1 MFSSNIWMAH
11 HSVML
16 SSCSFCLPI
25 CNHPTVLPSVYRA
38 VFYSV
43 WWEALPGLLLFLC
56 EGWWPSWGLPW
67 LAGVSCLSSQHSS
80 QPGLGWAPSHQ
91 RSRVTSQGAFVGVTA
106 SDKKVFVLFELL
118 VWMQTAE
125 MGEGSFWPCLLERL
139 NLQRMCWVL
148 TPLGPCEC
156 SVLVW
161 TLAFSIRVKYIVCYY
176 HTVKLIFTILCMI
189 YLRFHWTKQASGIEV
204 L

>member
-11 HSVML
+11 HSAML
-16 SSCSFCLPI
+16 SSCSFCTGQFSFSFL
-25 CNHPTVLPSVYRA
+25 L
-38 VFYSV
+38 
-43 WWEALPGLLLFLC
+43 WPGL
-56 EGWWPSWGLPW
+56 PPW
-67 LAGVSCLSSQHSS
+67 QSPA
-80 QPGLGWAPSHQ
+80 
-91 RSRVTSQGAFVGVTA
+91 TSQGAFVEVTA
-106 SDKKVFVLFELL
+106 PDKKLFVLFEQL
-118 VWMQTAE
+118 VWVQPAE

-148 TPLGPCEC
+148 TPHGPCEC

-189 YLRFHWTKQASGIEV
+189 YLRFHWTKQASGTEFCKIKQHCLLTTSPYFV
-204 L
+204 MGSKLMSCSYITLLLCYSQ

>member
-1 MFSSNIWMAH
+1 
-11 HSVML
+11 ML
-16 SSCSFCLPI
+16 PSCSFI
-25 CNHPTVLPSVYRA
+25 FPS
-38 VFYSV
+38 
-43 WWEALPGLLLFLC
+43 ALLFQVCTGLLSLSFLLC
-56 EGWWPSWGLPW
+56 IVGSTPWAAVLALWGADGAAGACHAW
-67 LAGVSCLSSQHSS
+67 LVCPGFPASKAGLA
-80 QPGLGWAPSHQ
+80 WAPTHQ

-106 SDKKVFVLFELL
+106 SDKKVLVLFEQL

-156 SVLVW
+156 SVLFW
-161 TLAFSIRVKYIVCYY
+161 TPAFSIRVKYIICYY